1 VKRRWK
7 RRPNKDKPRYGER
20 LRHNIREMRKH
31 APFAKLKVFE
41 KKLLGKEVLEKRDD
55 EPESL
60 SK

>member
-1 VKRRWK
+1 MKRPWK
-7 RRPNKDKPRYGER
+7 RRSNKDKLRYGER

-41 KKLLGKEVLEKRDD
+41 KKLFGKKVLEQVDD

>member
-1 VKRRWK
+1 
-7 RRPNKDKPRYGER
+7 
-20 LRHNIREMRKH
+20 MRKH

-55 EPESL
+55 ELESL

>member
-1 VKRRWK
+1 VKRPWT
-7 RRPNKDKPRYGER
+7 RRSKKDKPRYGER
-20 LRHNIREMRKH
+20 LRHNIRKMRKH

-55 EPESL
+55 ELESL